1 MPDQKGC
8 LRQPPQ
14 PYCSSQHRSKRML
27 NENTVL
33 SLNPD
38 RQALAT
44 HEAALRE
51 HGFEVISVSAPMEA
65 RFEIE
70 MGRCGVFLTCDIVS
84 AVIYSDLVQL
94 FRRNC
99 PKGLV
104 VRITRNGHVDEADVV
119 LSDQDQ
125 PESIVGTIR
134 ARLQAR

>member
-1 MPDQKGC
+1 
-8 LRQPPQ
+8 
-14 PYCSSQHRSKRML
+14 ML

-38 RQALAT
+38 RLVLAA

-70 MGRCGVFLTCDIVS
+70 MGRCGVFLISDITP
-84 AVIYSDLVQL
+84 ALIYTDLVQL

-99 PKGLV
+99 PEGLV
-104 VRITRNGHVDEADVV
+104 VRVTCNGHVDDADAV

-134 ARLQAR
+134 ARLKAR

>member
-1 MPDQKGC
+1 
-8 LRQPPQ
+8 
-14 PYCSSQHRSKRML
+14 ML

-33 SLNPD
+33 SLNPNH
-38 RQALAT
+38 QALAR

-51 HGFEVISVSAPMEA
+51 HGFGVISVSAPLEA

-70 MGRCGVFLTCDIVS
+70 MGRCGVFLTRDMVS

-99 PKGLV
+99 PQGLV
-104 VRITRNGHVDEADVV
+104 VWVTCNGHLDDADVV
-119 LSDQDQ
+119 LSDRDQ

-134 ARLQAR
+134 ARLKAR